1 MDVENKLMFTGEGKG
16 VGGINA
22 KTGIDIQ
29 TLLYIK
35 QVTSKDLFIV
45 QGTLFNTL
53 EWPIRENNLKKYI
66 YIHIHIYMYRRR
78 AQ

>member
-1 MDVENKLMFTGEGKG
+1 MILLVCGIQKKATNELNLQDRVMDVENKLMFTGEGKG

-35 QVTSKDLFIV
+35 
-45 QGTLFNTL
+45 
-53 EWPIRENNLKKYI
+53 
-66 YIHIHIYMYRRR
+66 
-78 AQ
+78 